1 MRCHAIHFDP
11 ITRYNHLDNIQSE
24 APLLPNELALA
35 AMLLSCIREKSVSD
49 PTPTILNKIFRGLSQ
64 TLHVYARTV
73 SEINTSPLPTTSVS
87 IRYLAIILLFDVT
100 ISTTKSHNLKH
111 KCV

>member
-1 MRCHAIHFDP
+1 MRGHAIHFDP
-11 ITRYNHLDNIQSE
+11 IPRYSHLDKILSE
-24 APLLPNELALA
+24 TPLLPNELALA

-64 TLHVYARTV
+64 TLHVYARIV
-73 SEINTSPLPTTSVS
+73 SEIKTSLLLATSVS
-87 IRYLAIILLFDVT
+87 IHCLPIILLFDV
-100 ISTTKSHNLKH
+100 TKSHNLKH